1 MLRQVAERVVA
12 DATIGI
18 LPGLG
23 GIVKGAR
30 WRFVHLPG
38 RTKNEA
44 TMSEYT
50 EHTPSGASVG
60 RVEKRFFTFAVP
72 PHPLDV
78 DSGRSLGPVTLAYE
92 TYGKLDEQATNAVLV
107 LHALTGDSH
116 AAGHYDATDAKPG
129 WWDIMIGPGKPIDT
143 DRYFVICSN
152 VIGGCMGSTGPS
164 SIDPETGK
172 PYGLTFPVITIA
184 DMVRAQKELVEHL
197 GIKKLLCAIGGSM
210 GGMQVL
216 EWAVRYPDMVRAA
229 VPLATTTKHSA
240 LAIAFNEVARQA
252 IMADPKWNCGDYY
265 EGGKPGHGLAVA
277 RMIGHITYLSDEAMR
292 QKFDRRLQD
301 RCEISFAF
309 DVADFQVESYLRY
322 QGQKFVD
329 RFDANSFLYV
339 TKAADYFNLEAA
351 HGEGSAVAA
360 FAKARCRFLVASFS
374 SDWLYPTYQSRAM
387 VQAMKKNGLDVSF
400 VEIEA
405 KWGHDAFLL
414 PNARLSGMIDRFLD
428 RAAVDAAKE
437 AKEAGHAL

>member
-1 MLRQVAERVVA
+1 
-12 DATIGI
+12 
-18 LPGLG
+18 
-23 GIVKGAR
+23 
-30 WRFVHLPG
+30 
-38 RTKNEA
+38 
-44 TMSEYT
+44 MSEYT
-50 EHTPSGASVG
+50 EHAQTGTSVG
-60 RVEKRFFTFAVP
+60 RVEKRFFTFAAP
-72 PHPLDV
+72 PDV
-78 DSGRSLGPVTLAYE
+78 LTVESGRTLGPVTLAYE
-92 TYGKLDEQATNAVLV
+92 TYGELDAAADNAVLV
-107 LHALTGDSH
+107 LHALSGDSH
-116 AAGHYDATDAKPG
+116 AAGYYDKSDPKPG

-164 SIDPETGK
+164 SPDPDTGR
-172 PYGLTFPVITIA
+172 PYGLTFPVITIG
-184 DMVRAQKELVEHL
+184 DMVRAQKRLVEHL
-197 GIKKLLCAIGGSM
+197 GIQKLLCVIGGSM

-216 EWAVRYPDMVRAA
+216 EWAVRYPEMVRAA

-265 EGGKPGHGLAVA
+265 DGEKPGHGLAVA

-309 DVADFQVESYLRY
+309 EEADFQVESYLRY

-339 TKAADYFNLEAA
+339 TKAADYFNLEAS
-351 HGEGSAVAA
+351 HGGGSAVSA
-360 FAKARCRFLVASFS
+360 FGKARCRFLVASFS

-414 PNARLSGMIDRFLD
+414 PNARLSAMIDRFLD
-428 RAAVDAAKE
+428 RAAADA

>member
-1 MLRQVAERVVA
+1 
-12 DATIGI
+12 
-18 LPGLG
+18 
-23 GIVKGAR
+23 
-30 WRFVHLPG
+30 
-38 RTKNEA
+38 
-44 TMSEYT
+44 MSEYT